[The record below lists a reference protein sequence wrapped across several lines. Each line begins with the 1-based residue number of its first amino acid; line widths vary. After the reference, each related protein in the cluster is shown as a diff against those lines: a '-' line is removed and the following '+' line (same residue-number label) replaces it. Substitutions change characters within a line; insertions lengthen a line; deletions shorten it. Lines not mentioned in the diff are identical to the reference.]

1 MLLKTENWASS
12 KEAQQITG
20 RSHETLRKW
29 VKEGLIKVIK
39 MGQQNFYR
47 KKDLI
52 KTAKAKNHSL
62 KKWRERGL

>member
-1 MLLKTENWASS
+1 
-12 KEAQQITG
+12 
-20 RSHETLRKW
+20 
-29 VKEGLIKVIK
+29 